1 MFDSVAEIECCQLR
15 VAQQATE
22 YEVGTEAEG
31 ASYHHC
37 AELVLNLQAFW
48 RINEYNRCLASRTGQ
63 RGYTV
68 IKMTTVSRG
77 LSRK

>member
-48 RINEYNRCLASRTGQ
+48 RISR
-63 RGYTV
+63 Y
-68 IKMTTVSRG
+68 S
-77 LSRK
+77 